1 MQPLNFLRSILGKKL
16 LVSNSYDP
24 SVEICIAWWGQMGWW
39 MVKCL
44 VPVLLKTLD
53 IARLMMLMI
62 FSSTVL
68 VLWRSIHPIKST
80 CSTTV
85 LHPPLTWYSVHEDD
99 DRGGGS
105 DVIIVMWDSLPLI
118 SPIWDPYITNLP
130 PVQSLYHL
138 LSHRSEQSYYSYL
151 CLARHLSTIY
161 FMYSSIY
168 GWEFVK
174 LTTKAA
180 SLFNGSDLNLNWFN
194 IWTLIG

>member
-1 MQPLNFLRSILGKKL
+1 MRTDGVVNAEVLGSCSMKNAGNCTVDDADDMYLVAPYWCYILHPTQK
-16 LVSNSYDP
+16 
-24 SVEICIAWWGQMGWW
+24 
-39 MVKCL
+39 
-44 VPVLLKTLD
+44 
-53 IARLMMLMI
+53 
-62 FSSTVL
+62 ST
-68 VLWRSIHPIKST
+68 HPIKST

-85 LHPPLTWYSVHEDD
+85 LHPSLTWYSVHEDD

-180 SLFNGSDLNLNWFN
+180 SLFNGSDLNLNWLN
-194 IWTLIG
+194 I